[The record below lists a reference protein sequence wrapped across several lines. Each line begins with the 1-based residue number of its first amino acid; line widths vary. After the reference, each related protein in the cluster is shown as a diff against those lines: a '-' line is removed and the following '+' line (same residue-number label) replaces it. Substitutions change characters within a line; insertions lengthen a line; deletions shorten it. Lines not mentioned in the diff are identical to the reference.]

1 MCSSDLLNPNGNKQE
16 SKRLFDAPK
25 NVFQHPARE
34 HDLSPVKKRNH
45 IALGCKLPVER
56 LQCVRPATV
65 NTKLIDIQAIMPEAR
80 RIFREKATRLPLE
93 TMNE

>member
-1 MCSSDLLNPNGNKQE
+1 
-16 SKRLFDAPK
+16 
-25 NVFQHPARE
+25 
-34 HDLSPVKKRNH
+34 
-45 IALGCKLPVER
+45 